1 MKKTLLAAALV
12 TGFAGVAHAESSVTL
27 YGIVDA
33 GYGYQ
38 RTEAKF
44 KGGITAA
51 QNGKITTDRI
61 GGHSGIQ
68 NGSRWGLKGSEDL
81 GNGTSAIFVLESGF
95 DVMNGTQGQ
104 GKTTRHRV
112 VTGYNDKWICQDA
125 CQE

>member
-12 TGFAGVAHAESSVTL
+12 TGFAGVAHADSSVTL

-38 RTEAKF
+38 QEEAKF
-44 KGGITAA
+44 KGGDAA
-51 QNGKITTDRI
+51 WNGKIKESNI
-61 GGHSGIQ
+61 GGHSGVQ

-95 DVMNGTQGQ
+95 NALNGRSQ
-104 GKTTRHRV
+104 
-112 VTGYNDKWICQDA
+112 QDGRL
-125 CQE
+125 

>member
-38 RTEAKF
+38 QVETKF
-44 KGGITAA
+44 KGAGVD
-51 QNGKITTDRI
+51 GKITNKSF
-61 GGHSGIQ
+61 GAKSGIQ

-95 DVMNGTQGQ
+95 HTATMS
-104 GKTTRHRV
+104 
-112 VTGYNDKWICQDA
+112 
-125 CQE
+125 

>member
-38 RTEAKF
+38 QEEAKF
-44 KGGITAA
+44 KGGSTAA
-51 QNGKITTDRI
+51 QNGKIKTNNI

-81 GNGTSAIFVLESGF
+81 GNGTSDIFV
-95 DVMNGTQGQ
+95 
-104 GKTTRHRV
+104 
-112 VTGYNDKWICQDA
+112 
-125 CQE
+125 

>member
-38 RTEAKF
+38 SSEAKF
-44 KGGITAA
+44 KGSANSNL
-51 QNGKITTDRI
+51 NGKVTTDNI
-61 GGHSGIQ
+61 GGHSGVR

-95 DVMNGTQGQ
+95 DLGNG
-104 GKTTRHRV
+104 K
-112 VTGYNDKWICQDA
+112 
-125 CQE
+125 